1 MYATYITVAS
11 KSCAVGFNL
20 YCTNCKKNP
29 YLLVDSL
36 IWMIKFAIRPPGLFK
51 IAIIVKVVFNSKLGN
66 FV

>member
-1 MYATYITVAS
+1 MQYTLLWQAKAVQWVLTCTVRIA
-11 KSCAVGFNL
+11 
-20 YCTNCKKNP
+20 KKP